1 MGAAVI
7 LIVILLII
15 KGLYYDGL
23 LFKPSSSRHF
33 RFAKRAF
40 RIDNTY
46 NHLVPKQFTVTSHKG
61 NCLFPR

>member
-33 RFAKRAF
+33 RFVKRAF
-40 RIDNTY
+40 MADNTY
-46 NHLVPKQFTVTSHKG
+46 NYLVPK
-61 NCLFPR
+61 